1 MHFSIS
7 RLAVAIPLLILASC
21 ADDDSLAGGGRQ
33 DAAAIVDPNCPTEGA
48 VLHELLE
55 GDCVTGAACPIS
67 VQFLCEPGV
76 QYVTGLREYACSC
89 STGKW
94 SCSLT
99 SSGLSL
105 NPCDGGAV
113 DAASE

>member
-1 MHFSIS
+1 M
-7 RLAVAIPLLILASC
+7 
-21 ADDDSLAGGGRQ
+21 
-33 DAAAIVDPNCPTEGA
+33 
-48 VLHELLE
+48 
-55 GDCVTGAACPIS
+55 
-67 VQFLCEPGV
+67 